1 MKIGRRLQ
9 PSQTERGVATV
20 EFAVVLPLLL
30 MIIFGILEFGRIM
43 MVVHMLNAAA
53 REGARVAALPGTDN
67 DMVLAKI
74 NQELAGAG
82 LTVDSYVFTPSDIS
96 DAERNDPVTV
106 NLRINY
112 SSIAWVPG
120 FFPGL
125 DGMVLEGLVV
135 MRKEG
140 FG

>member
-1 MKIGRRLQ
+1 
-9 PSQTERGVATV
+9 
-20 EFAVVLPLLL
+20 
-30 MIIFGILEFGRIM
+30 
-43 MVVHMLNAAA
+43 
-53 REGARVAALPGTDN
+53 
-67 DMVLAKI
+67 MVLAKI

-82 LTVDSYVFTPSDIS
+82 LTVDRYVFSTSDIS

>member
-1 MKIGRRLQ
+1 MKIGRKFQ
-9 PSQTERGVATV
+9 PSQAERGTATV

-30 MIIFGILEFGRIM
+30 LIIFGILEFGRIM
-43 MVVHMLNAAA
+43 MVVHMLNSAA

-67 DMVLAKI
+67 DMVLARI
-74 NQELAGAG
+74 SEELSGAG
-82 LTVDSYVFTPSDIS
+82 LSVDSYVFTPADIT

-125 DGMVLEGLVV
+125 DEMILQGVVV